1 MLRWLILDSQ
11 PADGS
16 ESVANSQTPDGAND
30 RTVIHGSAGVHF
42 RFVQWRGCSFKTTNI
57 NLKPNHEN

>member
-30 RTVIHGSAGVHF
+30 RTVIHGSAGVHPGF
-42 RFVQWRGCSFKTTNI
+42 IS
-57 NLKPNHEN
+57 